1 MIVSGGQQRDS
12 AIHIQV
18 SILPQT
24 PLPSRLSPNT
34 EQSSLSYTVGPCC
47 LSILN
52 VAVCTCPSQT
62 PSLSFPSFSP
72 ATMSCFSES
81 FFLCCKLQLWF
92 QIAWYITDVLQMHS
106 SYLNGKYW
114 TVNQWNRVL
123 SPALGLYFCL
133 ATRFTLLLTSG

>member
-1 MIVSGGQQRDS
+1 MNSKG
-12 AIHIQV
+12 IQPCICIYPF
-18 SILPQT
+18 SSSS
-24 PLPSRLSPNT
+24 PLTQAATCIR
-34 EQSSLSYTVGPCC
+34 QSSPHYTVGPCC